1 VTTANLDPAELREW
15 VAELREGK
23 KYRNLSLPD
32 STLQDLILQ
41 ELPRHKSRADAM
53 QAVRK
58 KLHNLVAPYL
68 GDPDYQQA
76 EIDLREAFQHG
87 GRERVLEICLQ
98 LLGSHTSTRERIPF
112 MEDFYQQLFAYTGKP
127 QVILDLACGLNP
139 FAIPWM
145 DLSAG
150 VQYFAYDIHQPRVQ
164 LINIFLQGWG
174 LNPLASQQDI
184 LVEPPRIRTDTVFFF
199 KEAHR
204 FEQRQHGCNR
214 AFWQALDV
222 KYLLVSLPTRNLTGQ
237 HSLLERQRSLVKT
250 TLKGLDWKVEE
261 LIFQDEI
268 VFCIQPG
275 VKGSR

>member
-1 VTTANLDPAELREW
+1 VVDIILDPAELEGW

-23 KYRNLSLPD
+23 KYRSLSLPD

-41 ELPRHKSRADAM
+41 ELPRHKSKADAM

-76 EIDLREAFQHG
+76 EIDLRDAFQSG
-87 GRERVLEICLQ
+87 SRERVLEICLQ
-98 LLGSHTSTRERIPF
+98 LLESHASTRERIPF
-112 MEDFYQQLFAYTGKP
+112 MEDFYRQLFTYTGKP

-145 DLSAG
+145 NLDAG
-150 VQYFAYDIHQPRVQ
+150 VQYHAFDIHQPRVQ
-164 LINIFLQGWG
+164 LINSFLQGWG
-174 LNPLASQQDI
+174 CQPLASQQDI
-184 LVEPPRIRTDTVFFF
+184 LVEPPRIHADAAFFF

-222 KYLLVSLPTRNLTGQ
+222 KFLLVSLPTRNLTGQ
-237 HSLLERQRSLVKT
+237 HSLLERQRSLVHN

-261 LIFQDEI
+261 LIFQDEM

-275 VKGSR
+275 VKGER

>member
-1 VTTANLDPAELREW
+1 MDPAELEGW
-15 VAELREGK
+15 IAGLREGK
-23 KYRNLSLPD
+23 KYRALALPD

-41 ELPRHKSRADAM
+41 EVPRHKNRADAM

-76 EIDLREAFQHG
+76 ESDLREAFQQDDKD
-87 GRERVLEICLQ
+87 RVRNICLN
-98 LLGSHTSTRERIPF
+98 LLGSHASTRERIPS
-112 MEDFYQQLFAYTGKP
+112 MEDFYRQLYAYTGKP

-145 DLSAG
+145 GLDAG
-150 VQYFAYDIHQPRVQ
+150 VRYHAYDIHKPRVQ
-164 LINIFLQGWG
+164 LINCFLQGWG
-174 LNPLASQQDI
+174 MQPLAAQQDI
-184 LVEPPRIRTDTVFFF
+184 LVDPPQIRADSAFFF

-222 KYLLVSLPTRNLTGQ
+222 KHLLVSLPTRNLTGQ
-237 HSLLERQRSLVKT
+237 HSLLERQRNLVGN
-250 TLKGLDWKVEE
+250 TLQGLDWKVEE

-268 VFCIQPG
+268 VFCIQPVVRG
-275 VKGSR
+275 RI

>member
-1 VTTANLDPAELREW
+1 MTTANLDPAELREW

-112 MEDFYQQLFAYTGKP
+112 MEDFYRQLFAYTGKP
-127 QVILDLACGLNP
+127 QVILDLASGLNP

-237 HSLLERQRSLVKT
+237 HSLLERQRSLVNT

>member
-1 VTTANLDPAELREW
+1 MTTANLDPAELREW

-41 ELPRHKSRADAM
+41 ELPRHKNRADAM

-112 MEDFYQQLFAYTGKP
+112 MEDFYRQLFAYTGKP

-184 LVEPPRIRTDTVFFF
+184 LVEPPRIRTDTAFFF